1 MKITYS
7 IWQGSLYKG
16 TLTATNMKE
25 VIATV
30 KDLNEGNTS
39 VKFDHM
45 VTNISQVAQWNS
57 TQTQTTLVYMLTV
70 SV

>member
-16 TLTATNMKE
+16 TLTSSNMKD
-25 VIATV
+25 VISTV

-39 VKFDHM
+39 VKFDYM
-45 VTNISQVAQWNS
+45 VTSISQVA
-57 TQTQTTLVYMLTV
+57 
-70 SV
+70 

>member
-45 VTNISQVAQWNS
+45 VTSISLVA
-57 TQTQTTLVYMLTV
+57 
-70 SV
+70 